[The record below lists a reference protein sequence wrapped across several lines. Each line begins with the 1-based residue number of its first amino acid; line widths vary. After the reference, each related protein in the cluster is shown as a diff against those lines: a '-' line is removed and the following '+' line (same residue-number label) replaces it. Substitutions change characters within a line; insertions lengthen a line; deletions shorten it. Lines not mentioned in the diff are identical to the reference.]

1 MTRRL
6 ILAKKAAKQQFH
18 PVPSLCQ
25 FLTDSNLSFFCVET
39 YFWVT
44 EAGHVSTCRVSGH
57 GQHHGLSCS
66 PKWADCGDRFGV
78 RSSVRDEFIAVLRR
92 ALRRVPCFL
101 KDGQSFARFLFPNPT
116 AVLLFFI
123 SQSFEETSPLKS
135 RLFSQALPEVIS
147 GRLNCIGF
155 ACPACKVPVI
165 LLPILSLPGEFALL
179 A

>member
-1 MTRRL
+1 MLKLIFGSQRL
-6 ILAKKAAKQQFH
+6 AMLAHVEFLDMANITASAAARNG
-18 PVPSLCQ
+18 
-25 FLTDSNLSFFCVET
+25 LTV
-39 YFWVT
+39 VT
-44 EAGHVSTCRVSGH
+44 
-57 GQHHGLSCS
+57 GLACE
-66 PKWADCGDRFGV
+66 
-78 RSSVRDEFIAVLRR
+78 VRDEFIAVLRR